1 MIKEYL
7 LIYETETSEPVF
19 GGGIY
24 EMEVTTTIHEITL
37 KGKNLVDVVNY
48 AYDMLELEKIIE
60 VVEVR

>member
-1 MIKEYL
+1 
-7 LIYETETSEPVF
+7 
-19 GGGIY
+19 
-24 EMEVTTTIHEITL
+24 MEVTTTRNEITL